1 MKLNYENMSDNELYK
16 LLNDKDREKS
26 EKSFIELYNRYS
38 KRIYMYCK
46 KIMGDVSLAKDAF
59 QDTFVTFFNESKVKE
74 DIQNI
79 SAFLYRVAH
88 NKCLNSMKKEKYLKT
103 VDDFIIP
110 VNDFNPD
117 KDELLAL
124 ISTAVDLLPLEFREV
139 FVLKEYDGMTYSGIA
154 EMLGIPESTVKI
166 RSHRARQKIRKIL
179 SPYLADLSK

>member
-1 MKLNYENMSDNELYK
+1 MKLNYENINDNELYK
-16 LLNDKDREKS
+16 LLNDRNKEISD
-26 EKSFIELYNRYS
+26 KSFQELYNRYS

-46 KIMGDVSLAKDAF
+46 KILGDVNLAKDAF
-59 QDTFVTFFNESKVKE
+59 QDTFVTFYNESKVKE
-74 DIQNI
+74 EIRNI

-88 NKCLNSMKKEKYLKT
+88 NKCLNSMKKERYHKT

-110 VNDFNPD
+110 VNDYNPE

-124 ISTAVDLLPLEFREV
+124 IGTAVELLPLEFKEV

-154 EMLGIPESTVKI
+154 EVLGIPESTVKI

-179 SPYLADLSK
+179 APYLADISK